1 MADDSNSEFNRLF
14 SSGSFDVTG
23 FDSANNDTSLNNPKI
38 MNIFNNVWQN
48 NFQTALGPLNSAFID
63 AELSDQD
70 VADGYVLEYNP
81 IGILWRVNAAGIPH
95 PDDSDNYGE
104 QLRVIE
110 SATNHTMEDLQPSVN
125 PLQVIKGDTEGTGV
139 NSLALTQ
146 GAGKAGDEV
155 YLPDSG
161 GINTGISLRQ
171 AVQVG
176 IANGLLPDPA
186 TMESDYKFIEGG
198 LGIGK
203 FVSVAGGLMMDKKGN
218 VYAILDG
225 SVGYGLG
232 LPVTGVVG
240 EGYFG
245 NAEKSDEKAYK
256 TALEGSSF
264 GTMTGAGV
272 QGNVSIGTSGVISGE
287 VSFNPSIGKTF
298 GGRYAEY
305 LFNIN
310 D

>member
-1 MADDSNSEFNRLF
+1 MGQFTIEPKAESLDAATSGAF
-14 SSGSFDVTG
+14 SDQ
-23 FDSANNDTSLNNPKI
+23 
-38 MNIFNNVWQN
+38 WQY
-48 NFQTALGPLNSAFID
+48 NFQTILGPTNLAFIN

-70 VADGYVLEYNP
+70 VADGYTLEYNP
-81 IGILWRVNAAGIPH
+81 NGVLWRVNAAGIPH
-95 PDDSDNYGE
+95 PDDLDNYGE

-110 SATNHTMEDLQPSVN
+110 SATNRTLTDLQSLVN
-125 PLQVIKGDTEGTGV
+125 PLQVIKGDTEGTRG

-171 AVQVG
+171 VVQVG
-176 IANGLLPDPA
+176 IANGILPDPA

-232 LPVTGVVG
+232 PPVTGVVG
-240 EGYFG
+240 QGYFG
-245 NAEKSDEKAYK
+245 NAEKNNAQHYQE
-256 TALEGSSF
+256 ALQGASF
-264 GTMTGAGV
+264 GTTTGAGM